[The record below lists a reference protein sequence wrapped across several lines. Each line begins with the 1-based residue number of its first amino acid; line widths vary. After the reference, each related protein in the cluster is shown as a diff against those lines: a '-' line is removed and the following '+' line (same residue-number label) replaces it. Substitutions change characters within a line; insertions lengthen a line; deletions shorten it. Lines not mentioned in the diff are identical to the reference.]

1 MQINNL
7 NIFNTKKITITDDK
21 SNEMLTIKTAEG
33 EVLFDGNYWDFD
45 RSGEFIKDL
54 LTKMGVDVT
63 LSTKTY

>member
-21 SNEMLTIKTAEG
+21 SNEMLTIKT
-33 EVLFDGNYWDFD
+33 
-45 RSGEFIKDL
+45 GEFIKDL